1 MNPYVIFKYMY
12 WRNNSIFTLCTQK
25 NPPIGQRVVN
35 YAVPK
40 AKFCM
45 ETYSIDMHLSL
56 VKVSTYYI
64 TQKIMAS
71 QPWTWSW
78 KWNDHVIA
86 FMGPWNCWKAREGGT
101 ARRKMVMV
109 WSGVLHWIIRFGLI
123 ILSKFITC
131 ETLGTHA
138 GSAGYPSIILVCFLR
153 YTISHLMPL
162 TNSLFLQVFRV
173 P

>member
-12 WRNNSIFTLCTQK
+12 WRNNSIFTLCTK
-25 NPPIGQRVVN
+25 KYPPIGQRVVN

-45 ETYSIDMHLSL
+45 ETYSIDMHVSS

-109 WSGVLHWIIRFGLI
+109 WSGVLHWIIRFGFEVYY
-123 ILSKFITC
+123 FIEVHYMWNTWHTC
-131 ETLGTHA
+131 GVRGL
-138 GSAGYPSIILVCFLR
+138 PFDN
-153 YTISHLMPL
+153 P
-162 TNSLFLQVFRV
+162 RV
-173 P
+173 LLKIYYFSFNAFD